1 MQQKIKAKE
10 ASVDRNFF
18 MIINKKYYNRSFL
31 ILFISAI
38 LNEVFLGWSFKIYW
52 QNYWKTT
59 LIESIF
65 YLILFIYKI
74 LKHFNILFLLYFV
87 AKWRI
92 LSFLNNY
99 PLSTTP
105 SFLEEIFYPTLI
117 VELEEVNPPLNV

>member
-18 MIINKKYYNRSFL
+18 MIINKKYYSRSFL

-52 QNYWKTT
+52 QNCWKTT

-74 LKHFNILFLLYFV
+74 LKHFNILFLSYFV